1 VTLAGEPKTAAS
13 AAATRPGTSPEAS
26 PATTATEAA
35 APEAAA
41 SGEASPRRLRHTP
54 ELDGIR
60 GLALA
65 VVFVHHL
72 GIVMWLGKPSWFVPG
87 GQVGLDLFFAL
98 SGFLITALLL
108 GERERTGSIRA
119 GHFLWRRFL
128 RLTPA
133 VVVFLAGLVAA
144 NMVTGRYPD
153 EWMLRTAA
161 WVLPFATNLGLEN
174 VVAETGHTWS
184 LSVEAHFYL
193 AWGLVTALVAAKARR
208 PYPVLAA
215 LAGIGI
221 VVSAVLRG
229 VAYAGNPDDAFYIY
243 SQTIYRI
250 DAPLLGAL
258 AGVAWMAGWL
268 DRVPA
273 RLAAWMAPAALAV
286 LTFATFRSNPLSPSL
301 FHGLFTA
308 VAACSALLVIAVQR
322 SGPTRTRAALRFS
335 PLVFLGTISFSVYL
349 WHLPVMMY
357 VWRNATAWPVA
368 QQLLVATVGS
378 LALGAAS
385 YYAIERPA
393 LRWRARR

>member
-1 VTLAGEPKTAAS
+1 MTLAGEPKTAAS
-13 AAATRPGTSPEAS
+13 AAAAPRPGASPEAL
-26 PATTATEAA
+26 PTTTPGTEAP
-35 APEAAA
+35 APEAPA
-41 SGEASPRRLRHTP
+41 SGDATPRRLRHTP
-54 ELDGIR
+54 ELDGLR

-128 RLTPA
+128 RLMPA
-133 VVVFLAGLVAA
+133 VVVFMAGLIAA

-161 WVLPFATNLGLEN
+161 WVLPFATNLSLED

-184 LSVEAHFYL
+184 LSVEAHFYR
-193 AWGLVTALVAAKARR
+193 AGGLVTALVAAKARR

-215 LAGIGI
+215 LAGVGI
-221 VVSAVLRG
+221 VVAAVLRAF
-229 VAYAGNPDDAFYIY
+229 AYAGNPDDAFFIY

-273 RLAAWMAPAALAV
+273 RLRGCRQGSIP
-286 LTFATFRSNPLSPSL
+286 
-301 FHGLFTA
+301 
-308 VAACSALLVIAVQR
+308 CSR
-322 SGPTRTRAALRFS
+322 SGRHWHPSSPIRAFRRQMKGS
-335 PLVFLGTISFSVYL
+335 GCT
-349 WHLPVMMY
+349 PVPPDNRQPRCPA
-357 VWRNATAWPVA
+357 VNNTTSRRDWRS
-368 QQLLVATVGS
+368 GDRE
-378 LALGAAS
+378 G
-385 YYAIERPA
+385 R
-393 LRWRARR
+393 